1 MLDKDSPYTYLKICK
16 FADSKI
22 STSMVP
28 IQMVDLKRQ
37 YSKIK
42 PQVDAA
48 VQEVLESAAFINGAP
63 VQQFSQELGQY
74 LGTKHVIPCANG
86 TDALQIAMMAL
97 GLEPGDEVITPSF
110 TFIATAEVI
119 ALLRLKPV
127 FVDIDP
133 KTYCIDPQAI
143 EKAITPKT
151 KAIVPVHLYG
161 HSADIEAIMEIAE
174 QHNLFVIEDNA
185 QAIGSHYTKKD
196 GTTKKVGTFGHIG
209 CTSFFPS
216 KNLGCYGDGGALFTD
231 DDALAAKIRMV
242 ANHGQSQR
250 YYHDT
255 VGVNSRLDT
264 LQAVVLR
271 IKLQLLD
278 QYIASRREVANA
290 YDTAFANIPQII
302 TPYQAPNQLHVFH
315 QYTLQLEDADRNKLQ
330 AFLAEKQVPSM
341 IYYPVPAHRQKMFEG
356 MTATNMHLPVT
367 DTLTGTVISLPIH
380 TEMDRDQLDHIIQS
394 ITSFLN

>member
-1 MLDKDSPYTYLKICK
+1 M
-16 FADSKI
+16 I
-22 STSMVP
+22 SFMVP

-48 VQEVLESAAFINGAP
+48 IQEVLESAAFINGAP
-63 VQQFSQELGQY
+63 VQQFAKELEQY
-74 LGTKHVIPCANG
+74 LGTKHVINCANG

-133 KTYCIDPQAI
+133 QTYCIDPQAI

-161 HSADIEAIMEIAE
+161 HSADIEAIMDIAE
-174 QHNLFVIEDNA
+174 RHNLFVIEDNA
-185 QAIGSHYTKKD
+185 QAIGSHYTTK
-196 GTTKKVGTFGHIG
+196 GGLTKKTGTFGHIG

-216 KNLGCYGDGGALFTD
+216 KNLGCYGDGGALFTN

-250 YYHDT
+250 YYHDA

-264 LQAVVLR
+264 MQAVVLR
-271 IKLQLLD
+271 IKLRLLD
-278 QYIASRREVANA
+278 EYIAARRAVAHAYSNA
-290 YDTAFANIPQII
+290 FSGIPQIV
-302 TPYQAPNQLHVFH
+302 TPYEAPNQLHVYH
-315 QYTLQLEDADRNKLQ
+315 QYTLQLEGADRNKLQ
-330 AFLAEKQVPSM
+330 AFLQEKQVPSM

-356 MTATNMHLPVT
+356 MTDLQQHLPVT
-367 DTLTGTVISLPIH
+367 DALTGKVISLPIH
-380 TEMDRDQLDHIIQS
+380 TEMDEDQLSHIINS
-394 ITSFLN
+394 VKSFLN

>member
-1 MLDKDSPYTYLKICK
+1 
-16 FADSKI
+16 
-22 STSMVP
+22 MVP

-37 YSKIK
+37 YNKIK
-42 PQVDAA
+42 PEVDAA
-48 VQEVLESAAFINGAP
+48 MLEVLDSAAFINGAP
-63 VQQFSQELGQY
+63 VQQFAQELGQY
-74 LGTKHVIPCANG
+74 LGTRHVIPCANG

-97 GLEPGDEVITPSF
+97 GLQPGDEVITPSF

-119 ALLRLKPV
+119 ALLQLKPV

-161 HSADIEAIMEIAE
+161 HSADMDSIMEIAE
-174 QHNLFVIEDNA
+174 KHGLYVIEDNA
-185 QAIGSHYTKKD
+185 QAIGSDYTSKNGVTKKA
-196 GTTKKVGTFGHIG
+196 GTFGHIG

-242 ANHGQSQR
+242 ANHGQSAR
-250 YYHDT
+250 YYHDV

-271 IKLQLLD
+271 IKLQQLD
-278 QYIASRREVANA
+278 QYIAARREVAAA
-290 YDTAFANIPQII
+290 YDKAFAGNKYIV
-302 TPYQAPNQLHVFH
+302 TPFQAPNQVHVFH
-315 QYTLQLEDADRNKLQ
+315 QYTLQIEGKDRNELQ
-330 AFLAEKQVPSM
+330 AFLAEQKVPAM
-341 IYYPVPAHRQKMFEG
+341 IYYPVPGHRQKMFEG
-356 MTATNMHLPVT
+356 MTETHQHLPVT
-367 DTLTGTVISLPIH
+367 DTLTTKVISLPIH
-380 TEMDRDQLDHIIQS
+380 TEMDADQLNHIIES
-394 ITSFLN
+394 VLSFLK

>member
-1 MLDKDSPYTYLKICK
+1 
-16 FADSKI
+16 
-22 STSMVP
+22 MVP

-48 VQEVLESAAFINGAP
+48 IQEVLESAAFINGAP
-63 VQQFSQELGQY
+63 VQQFAKELEQY
-74 LGTKHVIPCANG
+74 LGSKHVINCANG

-133 KTYCIDPQAI
+133 RTYCIDPQAI

-161 HSADIEAIMEIAE
+161 HSADMEAIMDIANR
-174 QHNLFVIEDNA
+174 HKLYVIEDNA
-185 QAIGSHYTKKD
+185 QAIGSHYTTKN
-196 GTTKKVGTFGHIG
+196 GLTKKAGTFGHIG

-216 KNLGCYGDGGALFTD
+216 KNLGCYGDGGAIFTD
-231 DDALAAKIRMV
+231 DDAIAAKIRMV

-264 LQAVVLR
+264 MQAVVLR

-278 QYIASRREVANA
+278 EYITARRAVAHA
-290 YDTAFANIPQII
+290 YTSAFAGIPQII
-302 TPYQAPNQLHVFH
+302 APYEAPNQLHVYH
-315 QYTLQLEDADRNKLQ
+315 QYTMQLDGADRNELQ
-330 AFLAEKQVPSM
+330 AFLQEKQVPSM

-356 MTATNMHLPVT
+356 MTDLNQHLPVT
-367 DTLTGTVISLPIH
+367 DALTGKVISLPIH
-380 TEMDRDQLDHIIQS
+380 TEMDQDQLSHIITSVQ
-394 ITSFLN
+394 SFLN

>member
-1 MLDKDSPYTYLKICK
+1 
-16 FADSKI
+16 
-22 STSMVP
+22 MVP

-37 YSKIK
+37 YNKIK

-48 VQEVLESAAFINGAP
+48 MLDVLESAAFINGGP
-63 VQQFSQELGQY
+63 VQQFSQELGDY
-74 LGTKHVIPCANG
+74 LGTRHVIPCANG

-97 GLEPGDEVITPSF
+97 GLQPGDEVITPSF

-119 ALLRLKPV
+119 ALLQLKPV

-161 HSADIEAIMEIAE
+161 HCSDMDSIMDIANK
-174 QHNLFVIEDNA
+174 HGLYVIEDNA
-185 QAIGSHYTKKD
+185 QAIGSNYTLKNGVTKKA
-196 GTTKKVGTFGHIG
+196 GTFGHIG

-231 DDALAAKIRMV
+231 NAELAAKIRMV

-250 YYHDT
+250 YYHDV

-278 QYIASRREVANA
+278 QYIAARREVAAA
-290 YDTAFANIPQII
+290 YDAAFAGNPHVI

-315 QYTLQLEDADRNKLQ
+315 QYTLQLEGKDRNELQ
-330 AFLAEKQVPSM
+330 AFLADKKVPAM
-341 IYYPVPAHRQKMFEG
+341 IYYPVPGHRQKMFEG
-356 MTATNMHLPVT
+356 MTETNQHLPIT
-367 DTLTGTVISLPIH
+367 DTLTTKVISLPIH
-380 TEMDRDQLDHIIQS
+380 TEMDPDQLNHIIESVQ
-394 ITSFLN
+394 SFLN